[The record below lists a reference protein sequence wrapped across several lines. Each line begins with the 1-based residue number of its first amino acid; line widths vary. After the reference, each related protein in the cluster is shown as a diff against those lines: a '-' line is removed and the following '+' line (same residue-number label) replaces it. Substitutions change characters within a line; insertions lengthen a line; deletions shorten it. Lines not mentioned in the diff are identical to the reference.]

1 MRGAAPGRAAA
12 REGAG
17 AAEGRAADPGP
28 PPSLRREPA
37 GACVPRARL
46 TRAISGPVLEDT
58 AVRRALLRKLASP
71 FGLRRLRVAAGA
83 GR

>member
-17 AAEGRAADPGP
+17 AAESRAADPDRRACGASPPGP
-28 PPSLRREPA
+28 A
-37 GACVPRARL
+37 FPRACL
-46 TRAISGPVLEDT
+46 ASGPVLEDA
-58 AVRRALLRKLASP
+58 AVRRALPGKLASP
-71 FGLRRLRVAAGA
+71 FGLRRLRVALAA

>member
-17 AAEGRAADPGP
+17 AAEGRAAAEF
-28 PPSLRREPA
+28 RREPA

-46 TRAISGPVLEDT
+46 APAASRPVFEDT
-58 AVRRALLRKLASP
+58 AVRRALLGKLASP
-71 FGLRRLRVAAGA
+71 YGLRRLPVRAAA
-83 GR
+83 SR